1 MEKLGFEP
9 RIAICKIT
17 VLPIILF
24 PLMII
29 ILIFWFFIIIFF
41 DLRCFFLYGLYL
53 IFTKNHSYFTP
64 NVEPTMLHKFKKGF
78 ILYR

>member
-29 ILIFWFFIIIFF
+29 ILIFWFFIIIFLF
-41 DLRCFFLYGLYL
+41 TFFFIYGLYL

-64 NVEPTMLHKFKKGF
+64 NVEPTMLHRFKKGF